1 MDNIKYI
8 ILDFGKV
15 IAAPATGNWFITPK
29 FLELVDMSKID
40 VEKFNQKVKLF
51 NSFLSKKIRTEEEEY
66 LMFFEFYQNI
76 LNSLEYPNTTRD
88 LVQQL
93 AMDFT
98 YSSLKYS
105 FYPGIEEELKSLSS
119 NYKLLLLT
127 DNWPCVRRILKEKGL
142 DKYFEKIYVSSE
154 VGCEKKDGIFF
165 DYPINDYKINP
176 GEGLF
181 VDDNDSLLSIAEEKG
196 LDVRLM
202 VRGANKMVVSNHPI
216 INSLNEIF
224 NVKTL

>member
-15 IAAPATGNWFITPK
+15 IAAPTTGNWFITPK
-29 FLELVDMSKID
+29 FIELIDMNKID
-40 VEKFNQKVKLF
+40 ISEFNKKAKFF
-51 NSFLSKKIRTEEEEY
+51 DSILSRRVRTEEEEY

-76 LNSLEYPNTTRD
+76 LNSIGYDASRDIIQKIAEDITYNSSKYTFYPN
-88 LVQQL
+88 
-93 AMDFT
+93 
-98 YSSLKYS
+98 
-105 FYPGIEEELKSLSS
+105 IEEELIELSS
-119 NYKLLLLT
+119 KYTLLMLT

-142 DKYFEKIYVSSE
+142 DKYFKKIYVSSE

-165 DYPINDYKINP
+165 DYPIQDFRINP

-181 VDDNDSLLSIAEEKG
+181 IDDNESLLDIASSKG
-196 LDVRLM
+196 LDTRLM

-216 INSLNEIF
+216 INSLYEIF
-224 NVKTL
+224 NIKTL